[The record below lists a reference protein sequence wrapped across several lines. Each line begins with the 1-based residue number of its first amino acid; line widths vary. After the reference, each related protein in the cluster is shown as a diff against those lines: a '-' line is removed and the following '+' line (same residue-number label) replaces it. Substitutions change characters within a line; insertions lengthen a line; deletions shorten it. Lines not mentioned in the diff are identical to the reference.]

1 MSTAYYAPR
10 FQVRIA
16 GTTLSADLSNQVTS
30 VTYDNCMDMAD
41 MFSVTFR
48 NPDNQL
54 TDQALFDLGKTVEI
68 HLGYGDDLQ
77 PMMLGEITSIEP
89 SFPQGGAPVMT
100 VSGYDKSYR
109 MRHNQPDRGPFK
121 YMNDSAIAAEIAL
134 ENGLIPVVDPSP
146 FFHEQIQQTGSDMA
160 FLTERARANFFDV
173 YVWWDQLR
181 FQLPLQTEAYVL
193 EWGKNLSSFT
203 PRLSSA
209 SQAGLQIVRGYNE
222 QLAQAVVGL
231 AMAAELSPANIVE
244 KLGSDI
250 FALLVSLGRRV
261 VRTHSISNPFDAEL
275 LAVSVLQEL
284 LEGLYE
290 GSGSCIGLPA
300 LRAGQFVVIQNVG
313 QRFSGKYKLK
323 KVTHTIDDGGYRTS
337 FEVTQRSGAGIL
349 PLLRKS
355 ISDEPPPNRQ
365 QPYYGLAI
373 GKVTKNSGDLANA
386 GRVKV
391 EFPWFSSDSESSWAR
406 CVAPSAASSRG
417 VYFLPDVGDEVVVA
431 FEHGAFDKPVVLGSV
446 WRTSARPPQLNLD
459 GLNRI
464 KQITTKSGH
473 TITFDDTT
481 GAEQLDVKHKTGSAV
496 SFKANGDVEIS
507 AQGNINL
514 STALPTGNINLT
526 AGKTGTI
533 SLNAANVRV
542 QLGATGTMDVS

>member
-1 MSTAYYAPR
+1 MSVDTSYYAPR

-16 GTTLSADLSNQVTS
+16 GYTLSADLSSQVTS
-30 VTYDNCMDMAD
+30 VTYDNCTDMAD

-134 ENGLIPVVDPSP
+134 LNGLIPVVDPSP
-146 FFHEQIQQTGSDMA
+146 LFHKHIQQTGSDMA

-173 YVWWDQLR
+173 YVWWDQLH

-193 EWGKNLSSFT
+193 AWGKNLISFT
-203 PRLSSA
+203 PRLSTA
-209 SQAGLQIVRGYNE
+209 SQAGLQVVRGYNE
-222 QLAQAVVGL
+222 QLAEAVVGL

-244 KLGSDI
+244 KLGTEVFS
-250 FALLVSLGRRV
+250 LLVSLGRRV
-261 VRTHSISNPFDAEL
+261 IKTHSVSNPFDAEL
-275 LAVSVLQEL
+275 IAVSVLQEL
-284 LEGLYE
+284 LDGLYE

-300 LRAGQFVVIQNVG
+300 LRAGQIVVIQNVG
-313 QRFSGKYKLK
+313 QRFSGKYRLK
-323 KVTHTIDDGGYRTS
+323 KVTHTIDDSGYRTS

-349 PLLRKS
+349 QLLRKS

-373 GKVTKNSGDLANA
+373 GKVIQNSGDLENSA
-386 GRVKV
+386 RVKV
-391 EFPWFSSDSESSWAR
+391 EFPWFSSDSESAWAR
-406 CVAPSAASSRG
+406 CMAPSAASGRG
-417 VYFLPDVGDEVVVA
+417 IYFLPDVGDEVVVA
-431 FEHGAFDKPVVLGSV
+431 FEHGSFDKPVVLGSV
-446 WRTSARPPQLNLD
+446 WRTSAPPPQPNLD
-459 GLNRI
+459 GQNRI
-464 KQITTKSGH
+464 KQIKTKSGH
-473 TITFDDTT
+473 AITFDDTT
-481 GAEQLDVKHKTGSAV
+481 GVEKLEIRHKSGSTV
-496 SFKANGDVEIS
+496 SFTASGDIELS
-507 AQGNINL
+507 APN
-514 STALPTGNINLT
+514 
-526 AGKTGTI
+526 GTI
-533 SLNAANVRV
+533 SLTAANVTV
-542 QLGATGTMDVS
+542 KLAPNGKMDVS